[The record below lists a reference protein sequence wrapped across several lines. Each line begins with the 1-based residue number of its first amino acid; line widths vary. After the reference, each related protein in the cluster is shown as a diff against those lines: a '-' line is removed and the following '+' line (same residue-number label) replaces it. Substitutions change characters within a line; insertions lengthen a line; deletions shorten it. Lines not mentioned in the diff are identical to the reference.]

1 MRVMA
6 RSRSLVG
13 CWTCRLRRKKCDEGR
28 PVCVNC
34 SALEIECFFD
44 DAKPEWMDGG
54 KKQRERAEWLKLEVK
69 RLASSRR
76 ERRFMRGLENLGE
89 ERTETAGGE
98 DEVMVDVDEDANQT
112 RPFSADSSVFG
123 HGSGSGGRS
132 ATTGT
137 AATATTAAT
146 SPLLFDT
153 GGGASFIWPQLE
165 ENDMGFM
172 MLYLDFVFPFLFP
185 FYRPPFLHAGRGW
198 LLTLLMRNKSLL
210 HGALGVASHFWTV
223 ITCSPA
229 AQTGTGD
236 PLVIHQSCQRR
247 TCEEMQKQQEL
258 LLQELQRDMQGI
270 LLRGGI
276 KDHPVESSRVLA
288 SIVQMLTFEVAVAN
302 AGNWQMHLDA
312 AVEVFGSLMGHC
324 MFLPDGLRDDEEQ
337 DDDPYSRVLVQLGR
351 PPSVHTVHNRPW
363 SSDQAAFR
371 FFTAC
376 LLFYDTL
383 ASTSLDRPPK
393 LQKFHSK
400 LLLPISAGAGEEG
413 EQRYPTPHINLA
425 EFLGVQNWVIISMG
439 KISALSS
446 WKKSQLAKGQ
456 LSITQLVSRANE
468 IETCLRQKMA
478 DLNLFLPTSSTPS
491 SSGQATSPS
500 PGPMTPSTP
509 STNTS
514 NSAHGI
520 PLPCPTNNPINPN
533 PLALDPLS
541 IYLDPSIQNQ
551 HSATLGNMMGLG
563 DLNFYK
569 THDPTST
576 GTTYVF
582 AQGTLTYLYLVANGY
597 QPLAPEIRGSVALT
611 LSMLKA
617 LPTRT
622 CVRTVIW
629 PFTITG
635 CLALEEEQD
644 SFGDFVERMG
654 RVGELGSVK
663 KALGVM
669 RGVWDWRKEHG
680 GNMKKEFDLGEMF
693 SGGLGGETG
702 TEKGKPVLLV

>member
-1 MRVMA
+1 MA

-28 PVCVNC
+28 PICVNC

-76 ERRFMRGLENLGE
+76 ERRFMRGLENLGTGNE
-89 ERTETAGGE
+89 SQREADATAE
-98 DEVMVDVDEDANQT
+98 DEVMVDVDEDNQT

-132 ATTGT
+132 AAT
-137 AATATTAAT
+137 AATATTAASTVESTSAT

-247 TCEEMQKQQEL
+247 SCEEMQKQQEL

-312 AVEVFGSLMGHC
+312 AVELFGSLMGHC
-324 MFLPDGLRDDEEQ
+324 MFLPDGLGDDEEQ

-400 LLLPISAGAGEEG
+400 LLLPIPAGEEG

-446 WKKSQLAKGQ
+446 WKKSQMAKGQ

-468 IETCLRQKMA
+468 IETCLRQNMA
-478 DLNLFLPTSSTPS
+478 DLNL
-491 SSGQATSPS
+491 
-500 PGPMTPSTP
+500 
-509 STNTS
+509 
-514 NSAHGI
+514 
-520 PLPCPTNNPINPN
+520 
-533 PLALDPLS
+533 
-541 IYLDPSIQNQ
+541 IQNQ
-551 HSATLGNMMGLG
+551 QSATLGNMMGLG

-576 GTTYVF
+576 VTTYVF
-582 AQGTLTYLYLVANGY
+582 AQATLTYLYLVANGY

-644 SFGDFVERMG
+644 SFRDFVERMG

-680 GNMKKEFDLGEMF
+680 GSMKKEFDLGEMF

>member
-1 MRVMA
+1 MV

-13 CWTCRLRRKKCDEGR
+13 CWTCRLRRKKCDESR

-44 DAKPEWMDGG
+44 DTKPEWMDGG

-76 ERRFMRGLENLGE
+76 ERKFMRGLETLGTGNE
-89 ERTETAGGE
+89 SQREADSTAE
-98 DEVMVDVDEDANQT
+98 DEVMVDVDEVNQT
-112 RPFSADSSVFG
+112 RSFSADSLVFS

-132 ATTGT
+132 ATT
-137 AATATTAAT
+137 AAPATTAASTVEAT
-146 SPLLFDT
+146 SASSPPLFDM
-153 GGGASFIWPQLE
+153 E
-165 ENDMGFM
+165 ENDMSFM

-198 LLTLLMRNKSLL
+198 LLTLLTRNKSLL

-223 ITCSPA
+223 ITCSST
-229 AQTGTGD
+229 AQTGTDD
-236 PLVIHQSCQRR
+236 PLVIHQSCKRR
-247 TCEEMQKQQEL
+247 TCEELQKQQEL
-258 LLQELQRDMQGI
+258 LLQELQRDMQAI

-302 AGNWQMHLDA
+302 TGNWQMHLDA

-337 DDDPYSRVLVQLGR
+337 DDDPYSRILAQLGR

-383 ASTSLDRPPK
+383 ASTSLDRPPR
-393 LQKFHSK
+393 LQRFHSK
-400 LLLPISAGAGEEG
+400 LLLPISAGEEG
-413 EQRYPTPHINLA
+413 QQRYPTPHINLA

-446 WKKSQLAKGQ
+446 WKKSQMAKGQ
-456 LSITQLVSRANE
+456 LSITQLVSKANE
-468 IETCLRQKMA
+468 IETCLRQNMA
-478 DLNLFLPTSSTPS
+478 DLNLFAISSSRPS

-500 PGPMTPSTP
+500 PSPMTPSTP

-514 NSAHGI
+514 
-520 PLPCPTNNPINPN
+520 
-533 PLALDPLS
+533 
-541 IYLDPSIQNQ
+541 
-551 HSATLGNMMGLG
+551 

-582 AQGTLTYLYLVANGY
+582 TQATLTYLYLVTNGY

-629 PFTITG
+629 PFTVTG

-644 SFGDFVERMG
+644 SFRDFVENMG

-669 RGVWDWRKEHG
+669 RGVWDWRREHG
-680 GNMKKEFDLGEMF
+680 SVKKQFDLGEMF
-693 SGGLGGETG
+693 SGGLGGG
-702 TEKGKPVLLV
+702 SGMEKGRPVLLV